1 MLVWLKR
8 LNDALERFNP
18 LFIIPL
24 LQCSFIFFAIVSGGI
39 FFKEFNAF
47 DTNQWVGFWFGI
59 ATMFGGLSLLTPQ
72 PVSSEDEKLQRDLV
86 NLILEQRGS
95 SFSGIQHSTDGQT
108 SPNQES
114 IITPRARTNSTE
126 SSHSKEKDKTKG
138 NSSTEKSP
146 FRSPRF
152 SKENMTK
159 TALEV
164 VRDVMNESAM
174 LLQGAPS
181 TRVLSHAMVS
191 ATIDVDE
198 RRRRRKSLET
208 LLFKIRE
215 TPISTNG
222 YSSEIMGLIED
233 LNLTEVVQLSPPS
246 SERDIKRHLT
256 MTQEKLRNKIET
268 ELQESITPREL
279 QTEQPEPIR
288 DLSLR
293 FNEIT

>member
-1 MLVWLKR
+1 M
-8 LNDALERFNP
+8 
-18 LFIIPL
+18 
-24 LQCSFIFFAIVSGGI
+24 
-39 FFKEFNAF
+39 
-47 DTNQWVGFWFGI
+47 
-59 ATMFGGLSLLTPQ
+59 
-72 PVSSEDEKLQRDLV
+72 

-233 LNLTEVVQLSPPS
+233 LNLTEVVQVSPPS

-268 ELQESITPREL
+268 ELRESITPREL

>member
-8 LNDALERFNP
+8 LNDALETFNP

-24 LQCSFIFFAIVSGGI
+24 LQCSFIFFAILSGGI

-47 DTNQWVGFWFGI
+47 DANQWVGFWFGI
-59 ATMFGGLSLLTPQ
+59 VTMFGGLSLLTPQ
-72 PVSSEDEKLQRDLV
+72 PVSSEDDKLQRDLM

-95 SFSGIQHSTDGQT
+95 SSGIQHSTDGQT

-114 IITPRARTNSTE
+114 ITPRARTSSTE
-126 SSHSKEKDKTKG
+126 SSHSREKEKAKAT
-138 NSSTEKSP
+138 SSTEKSP

-159 TALEV
+159 TALDV
-164 VRDVMNESAM
+164 VRDVVNESAM

-198 RRRRRKSLET
+198 RRRRRKLLET

-215 TPISTNG
+215 SPISTNG
-222 YSSEIMGLIED
+222 YSKEIMSLIED
-233 LNLTEVVQLSPPS
+233 LNLTEVVQVSPPS

-268 ELQESITPREL
+268 ELQQSITPREL
-279 QTEQPEPIR
+279 EPEPVR